1 MAVGGRWVSGRV
13 KTGRPCCARGDDV
26 FGACAPLS
34 PDGDSFARNK
44 RKSAALICLKPYVPI
59 PAILL
64 PLTGTPKPYNLA
76 AVRKIRNSRCSAFPT
91 QKEHTKAGWLYV
103 LFLCLCSIILRF
115 QRFPGMLPGILP
127 WLSSGGGLSGRR
139 RSFQSVRLAWRADGR

>member
-44 RKSAALICLKPYVPI
+44 RKSSALICLKPGVRI
-59 PAILL
+59 FFWTILVVLTLSLSFLCILL
-64 PLTGTPKPYNLA
+64 DSCRP
-76 AVRKIRNSRCSAFPT
+76 R
-91 QKEHTKAGWLYV
+91 
-103 LFLCLCSIILRF
+103 
-115 QRFPGMLPGILP
+115 
-127 WLSSGGGLSGRR
+127 
-139 RSFQSVRLAWRADGR
+139 